1 MIKCRIAIIN
11 CILKNEGPGWNHR
24 EGSYRGIMPETYAAF
39 QQATGEKLPHQELP
53 SHRETVIEFYEWY
66 LEDYHTW
73 ELPEFLQYIHGDFA
87 TNAGAAATRIIQRIV
102 GATVDGVWGPQT
114 RAAVARFFSENTV
127 ETQGVGFDNEL
138 IDRYDAEKRQHYRR
152 LARKNPEKYKHY
164 LSGWLNRCDRV
175 RKQLAAYYEDEI
187 SAAGKAYD
195 DEDTDS

>member
-1 MIKCRIAIIN
+1 MNENRIAIIN
-11 CILKNEGPGWNHR
+11 RILKNEGPGWHS
-24 EGSYRGIMPETYAAF
+24 EGSYRGIMPGSYQEF
-39 QQATGEKLPHQELP
+39 QHATGETVPHQELP
-53 SHRETVIEFYEWY
+53 SHGETVIKFYEWY
-66 LEDYHTW
+66 LDAYHTW

-87 TNAGAAATRIIQRIV
+87 TNAGSAATRIIQGIV

-138 IDRYDAEKRQHYRR
+138 IDLYDAEKRQYYRR
-152 LARKNPEKYKHY
+152 LARRNPEKYKHY
-164 LSGWLNRCDRV
+164 LRGWLNRCDRV

-195 DEDTDS
+195 DEDADS